1 MATVGRAMI
10 KICNDGL
17 EVIWSDGKSFV
28 FHTLWLR
35 ERSFEPSNKDP
46 ATGHRVQEAALLPLN
61 LSIVRTKLDGKNGV
75 SIDFSDE
82 HSCRY
87 DFDDLRHCVDR
98 PLPDDLVG
106 ERLLWDANIDP
117 LPWYQYEDLR
127 SSPFCL
133 LELLNSL
140 ATLGFALVRGMGT
153 HENELAAFAALFGP
167 IRETNWGRIADV
179 KSIANG
185 HDLSMTS
192 RALEPHVDNPYRLP
206 GPGYIFLHCL
216 ENSAEGGDS
225 TIVDGFRAAA
235 ELAAHHPAAYEILS
249 RTQVTFRY
257 ADDDAILEHYGTLIE
272 HGPDE
277 RPARVRFHNRADQ
290 VIAKRPVELAA
301 YYRARREFA
310 ELLWSDRLTV
320 RFKLRPG
327 ETYIVDNYRI
337 LHGRTE
343 FKLSTGNRHLRQC
356 YMDRDIV
363 SSRQKILLKSLR

>member
-1 MATVGRAMI
+1 MI
-10 KICNDGL
+10 KIRDDGL
-17 EVIWSDGKSFV
+17 EVVWSDGKSFV
-28 FHTLWLR
+28 FHPLWLR
-35 ERSFEPSNKDP
+35 ERSFDASNKDP
-46 ATGHRVQEAALLPLN
+46 ATGHRVQEVAFLPLN
-61 LSIVRTKLDGKNGV
+61 LSIARAKLDGNDGV
-75 SIDFSDE
+75 SIDFSDG

-87 DFDDLRHCVDR
+87 DFDDLRHCVDC

-106 ERLLWDANIDP
+106 EKVLWDASLNA
-117 LPWYQYEDLR
+117 LPWHQYDELK
-127 SSPFCL
+127 SSPFHL
-133 LELLNSL
+133 LELLDSL
-140 ATLGFALVRGMGT
+140 ATLGFALVRGMGS

-185 HDLSMTS
+185 YCLSMTG

-216 ENSAEGGDS
+216 ENSAEGGES
-225 TIVDGFRAAA
+225 IIVDGFNAAA
-235 ELAAHHPAAYEILS
+235 KLAVHDPAAYDTLS
-249 RTQVTFRY
+249 RALVTFRY
-257 ADDDAILEHYGTLIE
+257 ADNDAILEHHGTLIE
-272 HGPDE
+272 HDVNG
-277 RPARVRFHNRADQ
+277 RLVRVRFHNRADQ
-290 VIAKRPVELAA
+290 VVAKRPAELAA

-320 RFKLRPG
+320 RFKLRAG

-343 FKLSTGNRHLRQC
+343 IKLATGNRHLRQC

-363 SSRQKILLKSLR
+363 SSRQKILLRSLQ